1 MPFYDLDDDLHSYAF
16 DDYLDELQAQFDL
29 TDDSEVYHIIT
40 STDHSGNALSFK
52 VNVDYQG
59 KTVASTNR
67 LTDAFGD
74 ATRHRICTAL
84 EQAETRLYSMVRP
97 SRLAA

>member
-1 MPFYDLDDDLHSYAF
+1 
-16 DDYLDELQAQFDL
+16 
-29 TDDSEVYHIIT
+29 
-40 STDHSGNALSFK
+40 
-52 VNVDYQG
+52 VDYQG

-74 ATRHRICTAL
+74 TTRHRICTVL
-84 EQAETRLYSMVRP
+84 EQAETRLYSMARP